1 MKGYLLLKRQLV
13 RHLRNC
19 RFSFLTL
26 DQLSRGKTKDRKDFR
41 EYISVKYYANGLIFF
56 LSCIK
61 ENDYI
66 REMKAKPEDS

>member
-26 DQLSRGKTKDRKDFR
+26 
-41 EYISVKYYANGLIFF
+41 
-56 LSCIK
+56 SCIK